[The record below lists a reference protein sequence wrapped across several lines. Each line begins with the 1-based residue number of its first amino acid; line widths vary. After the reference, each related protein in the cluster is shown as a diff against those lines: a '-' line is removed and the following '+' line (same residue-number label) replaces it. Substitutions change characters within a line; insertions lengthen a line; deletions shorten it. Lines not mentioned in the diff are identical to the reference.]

1 MTNTLAYFD
10 AEYITAVESFI
21 VSTQLLTKKY
31 NKHCEGAE
39 TTTSKVITTVR
50 NKRLKNYNDH

>member
-1 MTNTLAYFD
+1 LANTLAYFN
-10 AEYITAVESFI
+10 AQYITAVESFI

-50 NKRLKNYNDH
+50 NKILKYYKDH